1 MTIEARRKGI
11 QAIGIAGLV
20 ITIVGGIWIGK
31 TNLFKPGGNFHQ
43 LIEQLGLSGRVLFVG
58 LMAVNTTLPVIPL
71 GLLNVLGVLV
81 FGFPV
86 GVTLNIIGT
95 LLGTVTNFLL
105 GRKFGEDFVL
115 SFISDAQYAK
125 YLGLLDQGKRF
136 ERILFAG
143 LLLPFFPDD
152 IFCMIAGLT
161 KMSFERFLAIIC
173 FCRPISVFIYSFVST
188 NAIQFSWQ
196 WLSQLWTK

>member
-1 MTIEARRKGI
+1 MTIETRRKWV
-11 QAIGIAGLV
+11 QAIGIAGIVL
-20 ITIVGGIWIGK
+20 TIVGGFWIGK
-31 TNLFKPGGNFHQ
+31 TNLFKPGGNFQQ

-58 LMAVNTTLPVIPL
+58 LMAANTTLPVIPL

-161 KMSFERFLAIIC
+161 KMSFERFLAIIS